1 MIKIGFYGNLK
12 FHRLSNVRIK
22 AFTILEI
29 VVTIAITA
37 ILVTLVYGAINF
49 LNAQN
54 YREMRTK
61 DRLNEWMILRK
72 QMIEDVYLSN
82 SVNKVEEGMEL
93 VSGNGEI
100 VFYQINN
107 GVLQIK
113 KGDVLTNTNF
123 KDVSCTWKFDS
134 EERELCEWLITV
146 KDEPMKLSFYAFS
159 TRADR
164 VNEWYKK
171 RDVK

>member
-1 MIKIGFYGNLK
+1 M
-12 FHRLSNVRIK
+12 RIK

-61 DRLNEWMILRK
+61 DRVNEWMILRK

-82 SVNKVEEGMEL
+82 AVIRLEDGMEL
-93 VSGNGEI
+93 ISGSGEK
-100 VFYQINN
+100 VVYRVNN
-107 GVLQIK
+107 GVLQIEED
-113 KGDVLTNTNF
+113 DVLTTTSF
-123 KDVSCTWKFDS
+123 KDASCTWVFDS
-134 EERELCEWLITV
+134 NDQELCEWTFNV
-146 KDEPMKLSFYAFS
+146 MEESMELSFYAFS

-164 VNEWYKK
+164 VNEWYEKEVVKK
-171 RDVK
+171 

>member
-1 MIKIGFYGNLK
+1 M
-12 FHRLSNVRIK
+12 RIK

-37 ILVTLVYGAINF
+37 ILVTLVYGVINF

-82 SVNKVEEGMEL
+82 SVYKVEDGMEL
-93 VSGNGEI
+93 VAGGGGK
-100 VFYQINN
+100 VVYRVNN

-113 KGDVLTNTNF
+113 KDDVLTTTNF
-123 KDVSCTWKFDS
+123 KDASCTWTFDS
-134 EERELCEWLITV
+134 KEQELCEWLITV

-171 RDVK
+171 EVLNR